1 MSSESENVMKALS
14 SSKRREMMN
23 HISEKGSATY
33 TELMEVLG
41 FDQSMS
47 GTFNYHLKE
56 LNEAGLIERTNG
68 DYTITDAGKK
78 ALIFVDEIA
87 RETKEEARADR
98 FGVFSAV
105 LAIQPASELNLF
117 ISQMGMLLAMV
128 ISFIGV
134 FGIVKLNMIT
144 RMLHEKIGDN
154 VVWIGGI
161 VLAIGLLLFIVSLV
175 YFIRIIMKLK
185 LHKVGLSLF
194 LFLGREWFLIR
205 SPNRGRYFILSITS
219 IGAIACLGVI
229 TFSFKPAPWL
239 ALGIGCAVFTILTIV
254 LFFLIKRR
262 INMKEKENE

>member
-56 LNEAGLIERTNG
+56 LNEAGLIERANG

-105 LAIQPASELNLF
+105 LAMQPAAELNLF

-128 ISFIGV
+128 ISFVGV

-144 RMLHEKIGDN
+144 WILEEKIGDN
-154 VVWIGGI
+154 VVWIGSI
-161 VLAIGLLLFIVSLV
+161 VLAIGLLMFIVSLV
-175 YFIRIIMKLK
+175 YFIRLIVKLK

-205 SPNRGRYFILSITS
+205 SPNRNRFFILSFSS
-219 IGAIACLGVI
+219 IGALACLGVI
-229 TFSFKPAPWL
+229 VFSFKPAPWVE
-239 ALGIGCAVFTILTIV
+239 LGVGFIVFTVLTAV
-254 LFFLIKRR
+254 MFFLTKRK
-262 INMKEKENE
+262 INMEDKKSE